1 MQRNG
6 KSVATALHATVKL
19 LDMFLMVMLSSATF
33 CNGVATVGMQR
44 YYNGRHDLDTNLMAS
59 SKSLQRWLQRLK

>member
-6 KSVATALHATVKL
+6 KSVATALHATVKYL
-19 LDMFLMVMLSSATF
+19 AMIFVIMLSSATF

-44 YYNGRHDLDTNLMAS
+44 YCNGRHDPDTNLVAS